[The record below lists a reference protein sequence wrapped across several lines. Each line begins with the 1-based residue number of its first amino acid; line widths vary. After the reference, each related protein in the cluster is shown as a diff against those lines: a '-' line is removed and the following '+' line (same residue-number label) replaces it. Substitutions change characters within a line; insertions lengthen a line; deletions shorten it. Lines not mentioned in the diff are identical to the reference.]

1 MVAYCYRLKILDDD
15 VDFKSILPSN
25 LKNSLD
31 DDLVDDTPVVVDLG
45 LDDRPQ
51 KMKELER
58 MRSSKQW
65 KIISQNDGVNF
76 CIVASHFKEC
86 HFSI

>member
-1 MVAYCYRLKILDDD
+1 MVVHCYRLKILDDD

-31 DDLVDDTPVVVDLG
+31 DDLVEDKPVVVDLG
-45 LDDRPQ
+45 LDDRPK
-51 KMKELER
+51 KMRELER

-65 KIISQNDGVNF
+65 KVISQNDGVNF
-76 CIVASHFKEC
+76 YIVASHFKVC